1 MGLVRRSI
9 LLLLVALLSLG
20 APVAGTALASS
31 PPPPTTTAPAQ
42 TAPPLERS
50 ESECVGHAV
59 QLPGCGYKP
68 QQPGDR
74 GGWLQWTL
82 FGLMLVGLAFIA
94 WRVVIGVRR
103 GAARDA

>member
-1 MGLVRRSI
+1 MRRTI
-9 LLLLVALLSLG
+9 LLLLVAVLALA
-20 APVAGTALASS
+20 APAAGTALA
-31 PPPPTTTAPAQ
+31 TAPPEPSTSAPLQ
-42 TAPPLERS
+42 TSPPLERP

-74 GGWLQWTL
+74 GGWMQWSL
-82 FGLMLVGLAFIA
+82 FGLMLVGLAFIG

-103 GAARDA
+103 NVPRDA